1 MKKKIAILGSTG
13 SIGKSTLDVIKRD
26 KRNFDVVLLTANNN
40 YKRLI
45 QQAKEFK
52 AKNIIIKNKIFY
64 QEVKKKLK
72 NSKIKVFTGDIS
84 ISKIISGKVDYTMS
98 ALVGLAGLQPT
109 IDAIKVS
116 KNVAIANK
124 ETIICGWNLIEKMK
138 KKYKTKIIPVD
149 SEHYSIMKLIEN
161 HTLDEIK
168 MIYITASGGP
178 FLNLPIKRFKRIKP
192 KHAVRHPKWKMGKK
206 ISVDSSTLM
215 NKILEL
221 IEAQKI
227 FNLPK
232 NKIDIIIHPESLVHA
247 IVKFKNGI
255 TKFIYHETSMMIP
268 LTNAIFDGNLHFDEF
283 INFENSKI
291 KRNIQNLNFREVDN
305 KKFPIIK
312 IKKRLNEYPATPIII
327 NTCNEILVDQF
338 LRKKIAFLSIHKI
351 ILSILND
358 RNYRKYAIKET
369 KNLNQII
376 DIYKWT
382 KTLTLKK
389 INLSND

>member
-1 MKKKIAILGSTG
+1 MKKTISILGSTG
-13 SIGKSTLDVIKRD
+13 SIGLTTFKIIDKKKNFFKINILVANKNFSLISHQIRKYKPKVFVIS
-26 KRNFDVVLLTANNN
+26 N
-40 YKRLI
+40 
-45 QQAKEFK
+45 E
-52 AKNIIIKNKIFY
+52 KIFKKI
-64 QEVKKKLK
+64 KKKFNRNKTKILNTLK
-72 NSKIKVFTGDIS
+72 DINFQKSDCTISAIPGIDGLTPTLRMIRKSK
-84 ISKIISGKVDYTMS
+84 KI
-98 ALVGLAGLQPT
+98 L
-109 IDAIKVS
+109 
-116 KNVAIANK
+116 IANK
-124 ETIICGWNLIEKMK
+124 ESIIYGWSLIK
-138 KKYKTKIIPVD
+138 KESLKSKTKIIPVD
-149 SEHYSIMKLIEN
+149 SEHYSIMKLIEK

-178 FLNLPIKRFKRIKP
+178 FLNLPIKRFNKIKP

-206 ISVDSSTLM
+206 ISVDSATLM

-268 LTNAIFDGNLHFDEF
+268 LANAIFDGNLNFDEF
-283 INFENSKI
+283 VDFENPKI

-338 LRKKIAFLSIHKI
+338 LRKKIAFISIHKI

-382 KTLTLKK
+382 KNLTLKK
-389 INLSND
+389 INLLND